1 MSAWLIFQILY
12 IGWFGAI
19 TSQLGFVPKL
29 LLFSNFL
36 TSSALS
42 VQANVFCYWVFFLTS
57 KILYFFKKIIKNI
70 CQIFFFFFFFLIILQ
85 SILFLK
91 IILNNVPI
99 AYQLNFLN
107 IIIRNVYRLQWKIF
121 NAYISTPTML
131 VVIFWP
137 FILF

>member
-1 MSAWLIFQILY
+1 MSAWFIFQILY
-12 IGWFGAI
+12 IGWFGAT

-36 TSSALS
+36 TSPALS
-42 VQANVFCYWVFFLTS
+42 VQANVFFYWVLFFT
-57 KILYFFKKIIKNI
+57 IKNI
-70 CQIFFFFFFFLIILQ
+70 IFLQINYKKYLPNLFFFFFLIILQ